1 MINIFDLISQP
12 HIFHIF
18 FQILKMENV
27 MSNESYD
34 TVIIQEKNTME
45 VNPAKLTMTEFGLA
59 AMIES
64 TENEAEKI
72 HYRKCSHLSKKYEP

>member
-1 MINIFDLISQP
+1 
-12 HIFHIF
+12 
-18 FQILKMENV
+18 

-59 AMIES
+59 AVIES

-72 HYRKCSHLSKKYEP
+72 ITVRGAITKKTGKFGKNSQLGLTPPPRIIQNILNFRNY